1 MWFIFIQY
9 LYFEKFVVN
18 NALYLSR
25 KAGEFDASFDA
36 GYAASW
42 YESNRAKF
50 EYTLKNFGFM
60 LFNLT
65 FTALCGL
72 GGLSTIPFCFK
83 MIKQRKTKT
92 KIFYIL
98 TIIQILLQT
107 IFPFMR
113 AVIVIL
119 QVSDLA
125 NSDEY
130 NSAIKG
136 VKPIYHCILMGFQ
149 IYSFKKD
156 LDL

>member
-1 MWFIFIQY
+1 M
-9 LYFEKFVVN
+9 
-18 NALYLSR
+18 YLSS
-25 KAGEFDASFDA
+25 KTGEFSADWRITGADEQ
-36 GYAASW
+36 YDPL
-42 YESNRAKF
+42 
-50 EYTLKNFGFM
+50 YTLKNFGFM
-60 LFNLT
+60 SFNLI

-72 GGLSTIPFCFK
+72 GGLVTIPFCFK